1 MTVLKE
7 NTAFKTTYV
16 IEEPYVYSAIIED
29 PATKEL
35 LYRVIEPTLT
45 ADEKALYE
53 KIKKILM
60 QELNVDVAELSSE
73 KAPLIIEKE
82 VRRIV
87 KEYRLKIDEGTLSK
101 MMYYFKR
108 DFLGYERIDP
118 MMHDHYIEDISC
130 DGVGIPLY
138 VWHREWESIPSNV
151 VFDTEE
157 ELNRH
162 VIRLAYRCGRH
173 LSIGNPILD
182 GSLPDGSRVNA
193 TYGSEISRRG
203 ATFTIR
209 RFRADPLTI
218 VDLINLKTVSP
229 DLAAYLWY
237 AVENKSSILIA
248 GGVASGK
255 TTLLNCISMFIRPD
269 LKLVSIEETP
279 ELNIPHLNWIPMTTR
294 MGFGKKE
301 SDVNLFDL
309 LKNSLRQRPD
319 YIIVGEVRGRE
330 AYTLF
335 QALATGHGVQATIHA
350 DNPDSVIKRLEAEP
364 MNVPKTLIGL
374 IDLIIMQ
381 NRMRVGDKPVR
392 RTVDVTE
399 IGGYNADKDRLIM
412 RQFGRWDPTTDE
424 FTLAN
429 ESILLKKLAEKR
441 GTTVDQIK
449 ADINKRKVIFKWL
462 DSKGMRRYQEIG
474 NVLREYYADP
484 ERVFRRAMVES
495 V

>member
-1 MTVLKE
+1 MKVITE

-16 IEEPYVYSAIIED
+16 IEEPFVYSAIVED
-29 PATKEL
+29 PITKEL

-45 ADEKALYE
+45 AEEKEATE
-53 KIKKILM
+53 KIKKILI
-60 QELNVDVAELSSE
+60 QEINVDISELATE
-73 KAPLIIEKE
+73 KAPAIIEKE
-82 VRRIV
+82 ARRII
-87 KEYRLKIDEGTLSK
+87 KEYRLNIDEGILGK
-101 MMYYFKR
+101 ILYYLKR
-108 DFLGYERIDP
+108 DFLGYERINP
-118 MMHDHYIEDISC
+118 TMTDHMIEDISC
-130 DGVGIPLY
+130 DGVGIPIY
-138 VWHREWESIPSNV
+138 VWHREWESVPSNIT
-151 VFDTEE
+151 FDNEE
-157 ELNRH
+157 ELNRC
-162 VIRLAYRCGRH
+162 VIRLAYKCGRH

-193 TYGSEISRRG
+193 TYGTEISRKG

-218 VDLINLKTVSP
+218 VDLIALKTVST
-229 DLAAYLWY
+229 DLAAFLWY
-237 AVENKSSILIA
+237 AIENKSSVLIA

-279 ELNIPHLNWIPMTTR
+279 ELNIPHVNWIPMTTR

-319 YIIVGEVRGRE
+319 YIIVGEVRGKE

-350 DNPDSVIKRLEAEP
+350 DNPASVIKRLEAEP
-364 MNVPKTLIGL
+364 MKVPRPLIGL
-374 IDLIIMQ
+374 VDLIVMQ

-399 IGGYNADKDRLIM
+399 LGGFDAENNKLIVKQRM
-412 RQFGRWDPTTDE
+412 RWDPQTDT
-424 FTLAN
+424 FIMN
-429 ESILLKKLAEKR
+429 EESLVLKKLAERK
-441 GTTVDQIK
+441 GISIEEIQT
-449 ADINKRKVIFKWL
+449 DINKRKVIFKWMEA
-462 DSKGMRRYQEIG
+462 KGMRRYREIG
-474 NVLREYYADP
+474 NLLREYYADP
-484 ERVFRRAMVES
+484 ERIFRRAMVES